1 MGVRRLVAWVVAL
14 GLAAQ
19 GFALFVMGSAGPVVP
34 EIGATIPVLPLALA
48 CLVATLLSDW
58 LAVPVRHG
66 DTVEELTL
74 FEAAC
79 VVDVLVLPAAWA
91 LTVPVA
97 ATVLCSTLRRRGGL
111 KIAFNGGNLAVGVA
125 LLVGTA
131 HLVGTPGLT
140 TPTVLGVVTGTA
152 LLCAVNLGAI
162 SLVLQAVADIPAR
175 DTVRDGARLSG
186 VLALCAV
193 AVGGS
198 VVGLAEVAPAM
209 LPFALVP
216 ASALRYAFW
225 AQAREA
231 EHRNRSQRL
240 LELTQMLANPVEP
253 ELLDRFLELA
263 RGAFNVDVALALLD
277 PTAAPG
283 GASPVTVCDDEQRG
297 LERRA
302 ASLYEADLL
311 WRNEGATLLTDD
323 LPDRWSGALVAPLEA
338 DGRRLGVVVLASR
351 QARHGL
357 NSGDAV
363 LLGPLASALGV
374 ALRAAVHLQRLEE
387 ERSKLKAVVEASSD
401 GILVLNGRGI
411 VQLWSPSMETLTGR
425 SEIAAVGRPIAALL
439 AMTSSDGT
447 PLDLFASGRD
457 VMSVDHPHVTVEMV
471 LTRDDGEQRT
481 IRVAHAGVFD
491 GEELARDVVMIHD
504 VTRERRV
511 ERLKADFIATVSH
524 ELRTPVT
531 PIKGY
536 ADLLRRRGHAMT
548 EEKRNECLDVIADRA
563 SHLSRLV
570 EDLLLASRISA
581 TESSG
586 RGKVDMAQD
595 DLAALVRRACG
606 DFGDQNARVT
616 LDVPETP
623 LLVACDPVRVIQVLT
638 NLVSNALK
646 YSAPGTPVHVSL
658 RTEGDRA
665 VVDVQ
670 DAGRGIPAD
679 QVDKVFDKFHRVED
693 PMLMTTGGT
702 GLGLYIARELAL
714 AMGGTLTCRSTL
726 GVGSVFTL
734 TLRTSDVAAASAPA
748 APTAQA
754 APAAVPPAPLLNL
767 PRPRHAPPW
776 VTAPPRPEPADG
788 VIAP

>member
-1 MGVRRLVAWVVAL
+1 MGVKRLVASVVAL
-14 GLAAQ
+14 GLLAQ
-19 GFALFVMGSAGPVVP
+19 GFALFAVGAQGPVVP
-34 EIGATIPVLPLALA
+34 EIATTVPGLPLALA

-79 VVDVLVLPAAWA
+79 VVDVLVLPAGWA
-91 LTVPVA
+91 LTLPVA
-97 ATVLCSTLRRRGGL
+97 ATVLCSLLRRRGAL
-111 KIAFNGGNLAVGVA
+111 KTFFNGGNLAVGVA
-125 LLVGTA
+125 LLVGTTHA
-131 HLVGTPGLT
+131 VSTPDLS
-140 TPTVLGVVTGTA
+140 PLTVLGVVVGTMA
-152 LLCAVNLGAI
+152 LCAVNLGAI

-198 VVGLAEVAPAM
+198 FVGLAEVAPAM

-225 AQAREA
+225 AQARES
-231 EHRNRSQRL
+231 EHRTRSQRL
-240 LELTQMLANPVEP
+240 IELTQMLASPVEAGI
-253 ELLDRFLELA
+253 LDRFLELA

-311 WRNEGATLLTDD
+311 WRNDGAALLTDD
-323 LPDRWSGALVAPLEA
+323 LPDRWTGALVAPLEA
-338 DGRRLGVVVLASR
+338 EGRRLGVVVLASR

-357 NSGDAV
+357 TGGDAV

-374 ALRAAVHLQRLEE
+374 ALRAAVQLQRLEE

-401 GILVLNGRGI
+401 GILVLNGRGV

-425 SEIAAVGRPIAALL
+425 SELAAVGRPIAALL
-439 AMTSSDGT
+439 AMTGADGT
-447 PLDLFASGRD
+447 PIDLFASGRD
-457 VMSVDHPHVTVEMV
+457 AMSVEQPPVAVELV
-471 LTRDDGEQRT
+471 RTRDDGEQRT
-481 IRVAHAGVFD
+481 VRCAHAGVFED
-491 GEELARDVVMIHD
+491 GELAQDVIMVHD

-548 EEKRNECLDVIADRA
+548 EEKRNECLDVISDRA
-563 SHLSRLV
+563 SHLTRLV

-586 RGKVDMAQD
+586 RGKVDMGRD
-595 DLAALVRRACG
+595 DLVALVRRACG
-606 DFGDQNARVT
+606 DFGDQTPRLT
-616 LDVPETP
+616 LELPPAPV
-623 LLVACDPVRVIQVLT
+623 LVDCDPVRVIQVLT

-646 YSAPGTPVHVSL
+646 YSTAPSPVVVRL
-658 RTEGDRA
+658 RVAGDRA
-665 VVDVQ
+665 VVEVQ
-670 DAGRGIPAD
+670 DSGRGIPAD

-702 GLGLYIARELAL
+702 GLGLYIARELAV
-714 AMGGTLTCRSTL
+714 AMGGTLSCTSTL

-734 TLRTSDVAAASAPA
+734 SLTVSSEVAAPPPQVAPS
-748 APTAQA
+748 
-754 APAAVPPAPLLNL
+754 AVPERPALDL

-776 VTAPPRPEPADG
+776 VSAPPRPERADG